1 MGHRPLLED
10 KMYRVVRRNEIVP
23 NVHIVEIEAPAIAEK
38 ARPGQFVLIMPEET
52 GERVPFTLSDWNIE
66 KGTITIFFLEVGIT
80 TAKMARLKN
89 DDFIYSVA
97 GPLGKPTKIR
107 KYGTVV
113 CGGGCYGIGAI
124 YPIARAMK
132 KAGNTVTTIIE
143 ARSAY
148 LLYLEEQLKEV
159 SDKVLVSTA
168 DGSRGSKGMVQD
180 VLTELVQNGEK
191 INRSYFVGCTFMMM
205 NCSNTTRPYNIKTL
219 VALNPIMVDG
229 TGMCGCC
236 RVTVGGKTKFACVD
250 GPEFDGHQVN
260 WKELFE
266 RKSIYL
272 ENEATAYQSYRCQE
286 SGVGN

>member
-1 MGHRPLLED
+1 
-10 KMYRVVRRNEIVP
+10 MYMVVRRDEIAP
-23 NVHIVEIEAPAIAEK
+23 NIHIIEIEASAIAEK
-38 ARPGQFVLIMPEET
+38 ARPGQFVLLMPEET
-52 GERVPFTLSDWNIE
+52 GERTPFTISDWNPE

-80 TAKMARLKN
+80 TAKMARLKS

-97 GPLGKPTKIR
+97 GPLGKPTKIK

-113 CGGGCYGIGAI
+113 CGGGCYGIGAV

-132 KAGNTVTTIIE
+132 KAGNTVITIIE

-148 LLYLEEQLKEV
+148 LLYLEDQLKEV

-272 ENEATAYQSYRCQE
+272 ENEAMAYQSYRCQG

>member
-1 MGHRPLLED
+1 
-10 KMYRVVRRNEIVP
+10 MYRVVRRDEIVP
-23 NVHIVEIEAPAIAEK
+23 NVHIIEIEVPAIAEK
-38 ARPGQFVLIMPEET
+38 AMPGQFVLIMPEET
-52 GERVPFTLSDWNIE
+52 GERTPFTISDWNLE

-80 TAKMARLKN
+80 TAKMARLKS

-97 GPLGKPTKIR
+97 GPLGKPTKIK

-236 RVTVGGKTKFACVD
+236 RVTVGGETKFACVD

-272 ENEATAYQSYRCQE
+272 ENEAIAYQSYRCQ
-286 SGVGN
+286 GIN

>member
-1 MGHRPLLED
+1 
-10 KMYRVVRRNEIVP
+10 MYRVVRRDEIVP
-23 NVHIVEIEAPAIAEK
+23 NVHIIEIEVPAIAEK

-52 GERVPFTLSDWNIE
+52 GERTPFTISDWNLE

-80 TAKMARLKN
+80 TAKMARLKS

-97 GPLGKPTKIR
+97 GPLGKPTKIK

-132 KAGNTVTTIIE
+132 KAGNKVISIIE

-148 LLYLEEQLKEV
+148 LIYLEEQLKEV

-168 DGSRGSKGMVQD
+168 DGSRGSKGMVPD
-180 VLTELVQNGEK
+180 VLTELVQDGEK
-191 INRSYFVGCTFMMM
+191 IDRSYFVGCTFMMM
-205 NCSNTTRPYNIKTL
+205 NCSNITRPYNIKTL

-236 RVTVGGKTKFACVD
+236 RVTVGGETKFACVD
-250 GPEFDGHQVN
+250 GPEFDGHKVD
-260 WKELFE
+260 WEEMFK

-272 ENEATAYQSYRCQE
+272 ENEAMAYQNYRCQE
-286 SGVGN
+286 SVVGEDI

>member
-10 KMYRVVRRNEIVP
+10 KMYRVVRRDEIVP
-23 NVHIVEIEAPAIAEK
+23 NVHIIEIEVPAIAEK
-38 ARPGQFVLIMPEET
+38 AMPGQFVLIMPEET
-52 GERVPFTLSDWNIE
+52 GERTPFTISDWNLE

-80 TAKMARLKN
+80 TAKMARLKS

-97 GPLGKPTKIR
+97 GPLGKPTKIK

-113 CGGGCYGIGAI
+113 CGGGCYGIGAV

-180 VLTELVQNGEK
+180 VLTELVQNREK

-250 GPEFDGHQVN
+250 GPEFDGHEVN

-272 ENEATAYQSYRCQE
+272 ENEAMAYQVYSRPE
-286 SGVGN
+286 G

>member
-1 MGHRPLLED
+1 
-10 KMYRVVRRNEIVP
+10 MYKVVRRDEIVP
-23 NVHIVEIEAPAIAEK
+23 NVHIIEIEVPAIAEK
-38 ARPGQFVLIMPEET
+38 AKPGQFVLIMPDET
-52 GERVPFTLSDWNIE
+52 GERVPFTISDWNVE
-66 KGTITIFFLEVGIT
+66 KGTITVFFLEVGIST
-80 TAKMARLKN
+80 SKMARIKSGGAL
-89 DDFIYSVA
+89 YSVS
-97 GPLGKPTKIR
+97 GPLGKPTSIDKF
-107 KYGTVV
+107 GSVV

-148 LLYLEEQLKEV
+148 LIYLEEQLKEV

-205 NCSNTTRPYNIKTL
+205 NCSNITRPYSIKTL

-236 RVTVGGKTKFACVD
+236 RVTVGGETRFACVD
-250 GPEFDGHQVN
+250 GPEFDGHKVD
-260 WKELFE
+260 WEELFK

-272 ENEATAYQSYRCQE
+272 ENEAMAYQNCRCQGAGINFE
-286 SGVGN
+286 C

>member
-1 MGHRPLLED
+1 
-10 KMYRVVRRNEIVP
+10 MYRVVQRNEIAP
-23 NVHIVEIEAPAIAEK
+23 NVHLIEINAPGVAKK
-38 ARPGQFVLIMPEET
+38 AKPGQFVLIMPDET
-52 GERVPFTLSDWNIE
+52 GERVPFTISDWNIE
-66 KGTITIFFLEVGIT
+66 KGTITIFFLEVGIS
-80 TAKMARLKN
+80 TAKMARLKR

-97 GPLGKPTKIR
+97 GPLGKPTTIK
-107 KYGTVV
+107 KYGTVM

-132 KAGNTVTTIIE
+132 GAGNKVISIIE
-143 ARSAY
+143 ARSDN
-148 LLYLEEQLKEV
+148 LLYLEEPLKEV
-159 SDKVLVSTA
+159 SDQLYVSTA
-168 DGSRGSKGMVQD
+168 DGSKGSKGRVPEI
-180 VLTELVQNGEK
+180 LTELINQGEK

-205 NCSNTTRPYNIKTL
+205 NCSNITRPNRIKTL

-250 GPEFDGHQVN
+250 GPEFDGHKVD

-272 ENEATAYQSYRCQE
+272 ENEAMAYQTYKHTKCE
-286 SGVGN
+286 SFE

>member
-1 MGHRPLLED
+1 
-10 KMYRVVRRNEIVP
+10 MYRVVRRDEIVP
-23 NVHIVEIEAPAIAEK
+23 NVHIIEIEAPAIAEK
-38 ARPGQFVLIMPEET
+38 ARPGQFVLLMPEET
-52 GERVPFTLSDWNIE
+52 GERTPFTISDWNPE

-80 TAKMARLKN
+80 TAKMARLKS
-89 DDFIYSVA
+89 DDFVYSVA
-97 GPLGKPTKIR
+97 GPLGKPTKIK

-124 YPIARAMK
+124 YPVARAMK

-148 LLYLEEQLKEV
+148 LLYLEDQLKEV

-168 DGSRGSKGMVQD
+168 DGSRGSRGMVQD

-272 ENEATAYQSYRCQE
+272 ENEATAYQSYRCQG
-286 SGVGN
+286 SGINFEC

>member
-1 MGHRPLLED
+1 
-10 KMYRVVRRNEIVP
+10 MYRVVRRDEIVP
-23 NVHIVEIEAPAIAEK
+23 NVHIIEIEVPAIAEK

-52 GERVPFTLSDWNIE
+52 GERTPFTISDWNLE

-80 TAKMARLKN
+80 TAKMARLKS

-97 GPLGKPTKIR
+97 GPLGKPTKIK

-132 KAGNTVTTIIE
+132 KAGNTVTIIIE

-168 DGSRGSKGMVQD
+168 DGSRGAKGMVQD
-180 VLTELVQNGEK
+180 VLTKLVQNGEK

-205 NCSNTTRPYNIKTL
+205 NCSNITRPYNIKTL

-236 RVTVGGKTKFACVD
+236 RVTVGGETRFACVD
-250 GPEFDGHQVN
+250 GPEFDGHQVD

-266 RKSIYL
+266 RKAIYL
-272 ENEATAYQSYRCQE
+272 ENEAVAYQSYRCQG
-286 SGVGN
+286 SGA

>member
-1 MGHRPLLED
+1 
-10 KMYRVVRRNEIVP
+10 
-23 NVHIVEIEAPAIAEK
+23 
-38 ARPGQFVLIMPEET
+38 
-52 GERVPFTLSDWNIE
+52 
-66 KGTITIFFLEVGIT
+66 
-80 TAKMARLKN
+80 
-89 DDFIYSVA
+89 
-97 GPLGKPTKIR
+97 
-107 KYGTVV
+107 
-113 CGGGCYGIGAI
+113 
-124 YPIARAMK
+124 MK

-168 DGSRGSKGMVQD
+168 DGSRGAKGMVPD

-205 NCSNTTRPYNIKTL
+205 NCSNITRSYNIKTL

-236 RVTVGGKTKFACVD
+236 RVTVGGETRFACVD

-272 ENEATAYQSYRCQE
+272 ENEAMAYQSYRCQ
-286 SGVGN
+286 GIN

>member
-1 MGHRPLLED
+1 
-10 KMYRVVRRNEIVP
+10 MYRVVRRDEIVP
-23 NVHIVEIEAPAIAEK
+23 NVHIIEIEVPAIAEK

-52 GERVPFTLSDWNIE
+52 GERTPFTISDWNFE

-80 TAKMARLKN
+80 TAKMARLKS

-97 GPLGKPTKIR
+97 GPLGKPTKIK

-132 KAGNTVTTIIE
+132 KAGNTVTIIIE

-168 DGSRGSKGMVQD
+168 DGSRGAKGMVQD
-180 VLTELVQNGEK
+180 VLTKLVQNGEK

-205 NCSNTTRPYNIKTL
+205 NCSNITRPYNIKTL

-236 RVTVGGKTKFACVD
+236 RVTVGGETRFACVD
-250 GPEFDGHQVN
+250 GPEFDGHQVD

-266 RKSIYL
+266 RKAIYL
-272 ENEATAYQSYRCQE
+272 ENEAVAYQSYRCQG
-286 SGVGN
+286 SGA

>member
-1 MGHRPLLED
+1 
-10 KMYRVVRRNEIVP
+10 MYRVVRRDEIVP
-23 NVHIVEIEAPAIAEK
+23 NVHIIEIEVPAIAEK

-52 GERVPFTLSDWNIE
+52 GERTPFTISDWNLE

-80 TAKMARLKN
+80 TAKMARLKS

-97 GPLGKPTKIR
+97 GPLGKPTKIK

-148 LLYLEEQLKEV
+148 LIYLEEQLKEV

-168 DGSRGSKGMVQD
+168 DGSRGAKGMVQD
-180 VLTELVQNGEK
+180 VLTKLVQNGEK

-205 NCSNTTRPYNIKTL
+205 NCSNITRPYNIKTL

-236 RVTVGGKTKFACVD
+236 RVTVGGETRFACVD
-250 GPEFDGHQVN
+250 GPEFDGHQVD

-266 RKSIYL
+266 RKAIYL
-272 ENEATAYQSYRCQE
+272 ENEAVAYQSYRCQG
-286 SGVGN
+286 SGA

>member
-1 MGHRPLLED
+1 
-10 KMYRVVRRNEIVP
+10 MYMVVRRDEIAP
-23 NVHIVEIEAPAIAEK
+23 NIHIIEIEASAIAEK
-38 ARPGQFVLIMPEET
+38 ARPGQFVLLMPEET
-52 GERVPFTLSDWNIE
+52 GERTPFTISDWNPE

-80 TAKMARLKN
+80 TAKMARLKS

-97 GPLGKPTKIR
+97 GPLGKPTKIK

-113 CGGGCYGIGAI
+113 CGGGCYGIGAV

-148 LLYLEEQLKEV
+148 LLYLEDQLKEV

-272 ENEATAYQSYRCQE
+272 ENEAMAYQSYRCQG

>member
-1 MGHRPLLED
+1 
-10 KMYRVVRRNEIVP
+10 MYRVVRRDEIVP
-23 NVHIVEIEAPAIAEK
+23 NVHIIEIEVPAIAEK
-38 ARPGQFVLIMPEET
+38 AMPGQFVLIMPEET
-52 GERVPFTLSDWNIE
+52 GERTPFTISDWNLE

-80 TAKMARLKN
+80 TAKMARLKS

-97 GPLGKPTKIR
+97 GPLGKPTKIK

-148 LLYLEEQLKEV
+148 LIYLEEQLKEV

-236 RVTVGGKTKFACVD
+236 RVTVGGETKFACVD

-272 ENEATAYQSYRCQE
+272 ENEAIAYQSYRCQ
-286 SGVGN
+286 GIN

>member
-1 MGHRPLLED
+1 
-10 KMYRVVRRNEIVP
+10 MYRVVRRDEIVP
-23 NVHIVEIEAPAIAEK
+23 NVHIIEIEVPAIAEK

-52 GERVPFTLSDWNIE
+52 GERTPFTISDWNLE

-80 TAKMARLKN
+80 TAKMARLKS

-97 GPLGKPTKIR
+97 GPLGKPTKIK

-148 LLYLEEQLKEV
+148 LIYLEEQLKEV

-168 DGSRGSKGMVQD
+168 DGSRGAKGMVQD

-205 NCSNTTRPYNIKTL
+205 NCSNITRPYNIKTL

-236 RVTVGGKTKFACVD
+236 RVTIGGETKFACVD
-250 GPEFDGHQVN
+250 GPEFDGHKVD
-260 WKELFE
+260 WEEMFK

-272 ENEATAYQSYRCQE
+272 ENEAMAYQNYRCQE
-286 SGVGN
+286 SVVGKDI

>member
-1 MGHRPLLED
+1 
-10 KMYRVVRRNEIVP
+10 MYRVVRRDEIVP
-23 NVHIVEIEAPAIAEK
+23 NVHIIEIEVPAIAEK

-52 GERVPFTLSDWNIE
+52 GERTPFTISDWNLE

-80 TAKMARLKN
+80 TAKMARLKS

-97 GPLGKPTKIR
+97 GPLGKPTKIK

-148 LLYLEEQLKEV
+148 LIYLEEQLKEV

-168 DGSRGSKGMVQD
+168 DGSRGSKGMIQG

-205 NCSNTTRPYNIKTL
+205 NCSNITRPYNIKTL

-236 RVTVGGKTKFACVD
+236 RVTVGGETRFACVD
-250 GPEFDGHQVN
+250 GPEFDGHQVD

-266 RKSIYL
+266 RKAIYL
-272 ENEATAYQSYRCQE
+272 ENEAMAYQSYRCQG
-286 SGVGN
+286 SGVGD

>member
-1 MGHRPLLED
+1 
-10 KMYRVVRRNEIVP
+10 MYRVVRRDEIVP

-52 GERVPFTLSDWNIE
+52 GERTPFTISDWNLE

-80 TAKMARLKN
+80 TAKMARLKS

-97 GPLGKPTKIR
+97 GPLGKPTKIK

-113 CGGGCYGIGAI
+113 CGGGCYGIGAV

-236 RVTVGGKTKFACVD
+236 RVTVGGETKFACVD
-250 GPEFDGHQVN
+250 GPEFDGHQVD

>member
-1 MGHRPLLED
+1 MTKLLED
-10 KMYRVVRRNEIVP
+10 KMYMVVRRDEIAP
-23 NVHIVEIEAPAIAEK
+23 NIHIIEIEASAIAEK
-38 ARPGQFVLIMPEET
+38 ARPGQFVLLMPEET
-52 GERVPFTLSDWNIE
+52 GERTPFTISDWNPE

-80 TAKMARLKN
+80 TAKMARLKS

-97 GPLGKPTKIR
+97 GPLGKPTKIK

-113 CGGGCYGIGAI
+113 CGGGCYGIGAV

-132 KAGNTVTTIIE
+132 KAGNTVITIIE

-148 LLYLEEQLKEV
+148 LLYLEDQLKEV

-236 RVTVGGKTKFACVD
+236 RVTVGGETRFACVD
-250 GPEFDGHQVN
+250 GPEFDGHQVD

-272 ENEATAYQSYRCQE
+272 QNEAIAYQSYRCQG
-286 SGVGN
+286 SGVGD

>member
-1 MGHRPLLED
+1 
-10 KMYRVVRRNEIVP
+10 MYRVVRRNEIVP
-23 NVHIVEIEAPAIAEK
+23 NVHIIEIEVPAIAEK
-38 ARPGQFVLIMPEET
+38 AMPGQFVLIMPEET
-52 GERVPFTLSDWNIE
+52 GERTPFTISDWNLE

-80 TAKMARLKN
+80 TAKMARLKS

-97 GPLGKPTKIR
+97 GPLGKPTKIK

-132 KAGNTVTTIIE
+132 KAGNTVTIIIE

-148 LLYLEEQLKEV
+148 LLYLEEQLKEI

-168 DGSRGSKGMVQD
+168 DGSRGSKGMIQD
-180 VLTELVQNGEK
+180 VLAELVQNGEK

-236 RVTVGGKTKFACVD
+236 RVTVGGETKFACVD
-250 GPEFDGHQVN
+250 GPEFDGHQVD